1 VPDTEPSE
9 AKAPD
14 NKAREI
20 AEKPEQIED
29 ANAQSRWLCG
39 AIGTDRSLAP
49 QRCDL
54 GKWQRHRAGLLRRA
68 AQHYEKRP
76 HARAERAFAQ
86 VHPIIQR
93 TFDISAMVRLSV
105 GPFWTTLSQT
115 ERQ

>member
-1 VPDTEPSE
+1 MR
-9 AKAPD
+9 
-14 NKAREI
+14 N
-20 AEKPEQIED
+20 
-29 ANAQSRWLCG
+29 
-39 AIGTDRSLAP
+39 RSKLKMPMRKVAGFAALLALTVAP

-68 AQHYEKRP
+68 AQHYEKRR

-105 GPFWTTLSQT
+105 EPFWTTLSQT